1 MQLSCFCLPAIQ
13 TPLVNKFYQANRVR
27 GRATKQDLVWVV
39 KLTEL
44 IAACRV
50 QKVEQD
56 AFLSTVFVDPEYRG
70 KGVATQLLASAIE
83 AEDLVYTFAYQDVVS
98 LYLQLDFINVSQDA
112 LPEKLRNMFVNYTKQ
127 GREIT
132 AMCFQRDVNA

>member
-98 LYLQLDFINVSQDA
+98 LYLQLDFINVSQDV